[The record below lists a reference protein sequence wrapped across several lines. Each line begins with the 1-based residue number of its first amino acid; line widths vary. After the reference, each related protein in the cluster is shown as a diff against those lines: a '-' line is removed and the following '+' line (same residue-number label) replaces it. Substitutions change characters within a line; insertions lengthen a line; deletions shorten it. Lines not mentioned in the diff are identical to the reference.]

1 MRRVV
6 LGLKEYKDGGLTDAL
21 FDLWAEEKEKRR
33 PSGFLPLLA
42 LLIVSVA
49 LSFFSF
55 LFYKEES
62 TGTLALAKE
71 ALSELLEENEA
82 ISVFLGLLDEGEER

>member
-1 MRRVV
+1 M
-6 LGLKEYKDGGLTDAL
+6 KEYKDGGLTDAL

-33 PSGFLPLLA
+33 SSAFLPLLV
-42 LLIVSVA
+42 LLISSVV

-55 LFYKEES
+55 LLYTEENS
-62 TGTLALAKE
+62 GTLALAKE

-82 ISVFLGLLDEGEER
+82 ISVFLGLGNEGEER